1 MKRNNKC
8 NVPNGKVLFLET
20 EAGLFQIIQA
30 LNYLSLIL
38 SETVSFFL
46 PFARREARTL
56 RPLGV
61 DILSLKPCLF
71 TLFLLEG
78 WYVLFISL
86 YFNSLFFRDRK
97 DIYFLKKYNGV
108 GKFSDYP
115 AER

>member
-1 MKRNNKC
+1 VFRFRTDRYDFWEQD
-8 NVPNGKVLFLET
+8 G
-20 EAGLFQIIQA
+20 GLFQVISA
-30 LNYLSLIL
+30 CFYFSLIL
-38 SETVSFFL
+38 SETVSFLL
-46 PFARREARTL
+46 PFARRAARTL

-86 YFNSLFFRDRK
+86 YFNGLFFRDRK
-97 DIYFLKKYNGV
+97 DIYFLKKSNAV
-108 GKFSDYP
+108 GKFSDYQ